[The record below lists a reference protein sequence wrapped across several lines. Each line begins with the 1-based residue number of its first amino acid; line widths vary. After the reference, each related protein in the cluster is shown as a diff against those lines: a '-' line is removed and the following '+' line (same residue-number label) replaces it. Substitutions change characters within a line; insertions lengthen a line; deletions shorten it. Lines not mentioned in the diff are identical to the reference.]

1 MKIVALHTDFRVYW
15 PARLKYLSRK
25 LQERGDDLFVVE
37 VAGKGSIYAFA
48 GHDEDSS
55 ITWICLYPDDRI
67 EDVNPTLAKKAIIAK
82 LNELNPDVVLSG
94 AIAFE
99 SGAAAIDWTKAHDK
113 AVVTFDDSKLED
125 VKRNYFINTVK
136 KIVYSYVDAIF
147 CPSKEWLDTYIY
159 WRFKKEAVFYGVD
172 VVDNAFWQQGSK
184 FPEILEEYPDYFL
197 CVGRQIKRKNFQMVI
212 DTFQSMQLERRV
224 DLVFVG
230 EGPERVSL
238 ESSVI
243 GEVKNRVHFIPFQDQ
258 ESLRSIYKHA
268 MAFILPSC
276 QEQWGLVV
284 NEAMA
289 SGLPVIVSNR
299 CGSAHPLVK
308 QGKNGFHFSPDNIL
322 ELRSC
327 MEKVTKLSPEEM
339 NAMKQES
346 LKIISK
352 WGLDRFSESAMA
364 AIDYS
369 LKNKRKPFYFLG
381 KYLLRKWNGRYKL
394 A

>member
-1 MKIVALHTDFRVYW
+1 MRIVALHTDFRVYW
-15 PARLKYLSRK
+15 PARLKYLSKK

-37 VAGKGSIYAFA
+37 IAGKGSIYAFA
-48 GHDEDSS
+48 GHNENSS
-55 ITWICLYPDDRI
+55 IAWICLYPNDRI
-67 EDVNPTLAKKAIIAK
+67 EDINPAMAKKAIIAK
-82 LNELNPDVVLSG
+82 LDELNPDVVLSG

-99 SGAAAIDWTKAHDK
+99 SGASAIDWTKANDK
-113 AVVTFDDSKLED
+113 AIVIFDDSKLGD
-125 VKRNYFINTVK
+125 VKRNYFINTIK
-136 KIVYSYVDAIF
+136 KIIYSYADAIF
-147 CPSKEWLDTYIY
+147 CPSKEWLNTFIY
-159 WRFKKEAVFYGVD
+159 WGFKKEAVFYGVD
-172 VVDNAFWQQGSK
+172 VVDNAFWQQESR
-184 FPEILEEYPDYFL
+184 FPEMLEENTDYFL

-212 DTFQSMQLERRV
+212 DTFQSMQFERRI

-230 EGPERVSL
+230 EGPERLSL
-238 ESSVI
+238 ESSII
-243 GEVKNRVHFIPFQDQ
+243 GELEDRVHFFLFQDQ

-268 MAFILPSC
+268 MTFILPSY

-289 SGLPVIVSNR
+289 SGLPVIISNR
-299 CGSAHPLVK
+299 CGSALPLIE
-308 QGKNGFHFSPDNIL
+308 QGKNGFHFSPDNVL

-327 MEKVTKLSPEEM
+327 MEKVAKLSPEEM

-352 WGLDRFSESAMA
+352 WELDRFSEGAMA

-369 LKNKRKPFYFLG
+369 LKNKRKPFYFWG
-381 KYLLRKWNGRYKL
+381 KYLLRMWNGRYKL